1 MEFFFTSLLC
11 KFLIFEKKFKRYL
24 KNNLID
30 NNNNKKLQ
38 FKWAEILQKEKL
50 CEIDRNDEKRQRR
63 KRRKMESEGQKWEE
77 IFNFKF

>member
-1 MEFFFTSLLC
+1 MQISN
-11 KFLIFEKKFKRYL
+11 IRKKFKRYL

-50 CEIDRNDEKRQRR
+50 CEIDRNDEKRQR
-63 KRRKMESEGQKWEE
+63 
-77 IFNFKF
+77 